1 MAYTIYFS
9 NFHMEAMWKLL
20 QEFLRPF
27 IVAITIKMNEDGN
40 KNLNMGVKIV
50 FKVYFTNC
58 FVNRLYFVAV
68 YLFIFYL
75 YTYSYRA

>member
-1 MAYTIYFS
+1 MAYKIYFS

-27 IVAITIKMNEDGN
+27 IVAIVIKMKEDRN

-50 FKVYFTNC
+50 FKV
-58 FVNRLYFVAV
+58 
-68 YLFIFYL
+68 
-75 YTYSYRA
+75 